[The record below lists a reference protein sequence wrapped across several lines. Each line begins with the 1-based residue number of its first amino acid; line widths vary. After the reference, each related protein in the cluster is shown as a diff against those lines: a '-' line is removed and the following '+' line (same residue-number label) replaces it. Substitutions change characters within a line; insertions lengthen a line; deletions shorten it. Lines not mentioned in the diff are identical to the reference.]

1 MKDSLC
7 VDANLHT
14 ADRVFHRLDRTLQEM
29 EEFDKARMQ
38 QYIDNNIALFKDY
51 SKFCP
56 AINLQKNDLFG
67 YVDLIPFKK
76 VDLLCT
82 MACGYDAVKHEYCPN
97 YCYLKESQRTVK
109 LLPPDKKMN

>member
-7 VDANLHT
+7 VDADLHT

-51 SKFCP
+51 FKFCP

-67 YVDLIPFKK
+67 YVDLKPLN
-76 VDLLCT
+76 VNVALLCT
-82 MACGYDAVKHEYCPN
+82 MACGYDSVKKEYCSE
-97 YCYLKESQRTVK
+97 YRYVYALKRTMK
-109 LLPPDKKMN
+109 AQPK